1 MCAYNPISRY
11 EWTPTMLTLGKKKTK
26 ILHYI
31 IQASSSTSD
40 AAAAAFGPAAASS
53 PLLLD
58 EGDPTGFPTF

>member
-1 MCAYNPISRY
+1 
-11 EWTPTMLTLGKKKTK
+11 MLTLGKKKTK

-58 EGDPTGFPTF
+58 EGDLTGFPTFIKTPILKN